1 MTVCSGRLDF
11 TLSVHLMSDGSGSHC
26 QVMSEGPR
34 QFNMCTPTV
43 SNCGCAVP
51 TRFHMHLNTFSPS
64 EAENIL
70 QNSVII
76 LYSGKCSLSAVI
88 RSLRLCR
95 SACAL
100 PLTPDVHH
108 TGMCVNSCFI
118 FSISE
123 GSHSAGII
131 LAPASAGILSSSIV
145 SSTIGCTTASPTA
158 HA

>member
-1 MTVCSGRLDF
+1 
-11 TLSVHLMSDGSGSHC
+11 MSDGSGSHC

-51 TRFHMHLNTFSPS
+51 TRFRMHLNTFSPS
-64 EAENIL
+64 EAEHIL
-70 QNSVII
+70 QNNVII

-100 PLTPDVHH
+100 SLPPDVHH

-131 LAPASAGILSSSIV
+131 LAPALAEILSSSIV
-145 SSTIGCTTASPTA
+145 SSTIGCTLPLKPNTCFLNLLQFPQLDT
-158 HA
+158 